1 MEGLDGSIGVRDGN
15 LLVPSNMRM
24 IVTLPLPLNLN
35 IKF

>member
-24 IVTLPLPLNLN
+24 IVTPSSPTQP
-35 IKF
+35 KY